1 MDVINV
7 SLYASKN
14 TLTELTHAYCN
25 CSRRRIRDSA
35 MHSVMVLDMCV
46 QECLGNKRL
55 VTQFTLVWS
64 LAGVVPHV
72 Y

>member
-1 MDVINV
+1 MDVING
-7 SLYASKN
+7 SLHSNYK

-25 CSRRRIRDSA
+25 CCRHRMRDSA
-35 MHSVMVLDMCV
+35 MHSVMVLDV
-46 QECLGNKRL
+46 GVEECLGNKRL

-64 LAGVVPHV
+64 LPGVVPHV